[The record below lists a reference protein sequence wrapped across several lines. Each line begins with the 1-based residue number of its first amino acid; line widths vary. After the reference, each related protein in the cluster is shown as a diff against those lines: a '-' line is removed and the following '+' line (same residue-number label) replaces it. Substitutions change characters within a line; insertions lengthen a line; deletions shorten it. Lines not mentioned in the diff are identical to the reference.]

1 MYFINEPAFKR
12 PVSIKDS
19 LESKTLGPNVAK
31 ENIRSGSFSIIPSI
45 LNLDLPKLIISPTLI
60 PSWFFKDLSIK
71 IFFVFFLVFKDS
83 LSS

>member
-1 MYFINEPAFKR
+1 MNQL
-12 PVSIKDS
+12 SKDLFQLGF

-71 IFFVFFLVFKDS
+71 IFYILVFKDS